1 MLEHE
6 LRHFRT
12 FDGLLKARAIRPCYA
27 LPLWMIGGW
36 MLGTVTSLLGE
47 RAIWVCTAA
56 IESTVNQ
63 HLDHQVAVLASRD
76 PEALAAVE
84 SIRRDEEQHEDY
96 AVEHGGE
103 APGLYRALRW
113 IVKGATSLA
122 IWLSTK
128 L

>member
-1 MLEHE
+1 MV
-6 LRHFRT
+6 
-12 FDGLLKARAIRPCYA
+12 
-27 LPLWMIGGW
+27 GGW
-36 MLGTVTSLLGE
+36 ILGTVTSLLGE

-63 HLDHQVAVLASRD
+63 HLDHQVAVLANSD

-84 SIRRDEEQHEDY
+84 SIRRDEEQHENY
-96 AVEHGGE
+96 AVENGGE